1 MNVFSCIIK
10 NFCHKTRC
18 SGFSIIQASNESEV
32 LTDMLKIKKEER
44 PVSDVTFEDLFKQN
58 YVYVVKQIV
67 WIVKSQTIAEELAQ
81 EVFLQLYRNDWK
93 SIEHLPGWLIKS
105 STYVAY
111 KYLRSEK
118 RHQARVDKT
127 IQYHEVQH
135 ISSLDDDWIRKEEI
149 TKVQMVLSNM
159 NERDRTI
166 LLMKFSGFQYKEIAE
181 VLQIDISSI
190 GTLLVRAKQKFRKI
204 YKQLEEA

>member
-1 MNVFSCIIK
+1 
-10 NFCHKTRC
+10 
-18 SGFSIIQASNESEV
+18 
-32 LTDMLKIKKEER
+32 MLKIKKEER
-44 PVSDVTFEDLFKQN
+44 PVSDVTFEDLFKQY
-58 YVYVVKQIV
+58 YVYVVKQIL
-67 WIVKSQTIAEELAQ
+67 WIVKNQPIAEELAQ

-93 SIEHLPGWLIKS
+93 KIESLPGWLIKT

-118 RHQARVDKT
+118 RHQARIDKT
-127 IQYHEVQH
+127 IQYHEEQP

-149 TKVQMVLSNM
+149 TKVQNVLSNM

-166 LLMKFSGFQYKEIAE
+166 LLMKFSGFQYKEIAD

-190 GTLLVRAKQKFRKI
+190 GTLLIRAKQKFRKM
-204 YKQLEEA
+204 YKQVEEA

>member
-1 MNVFSCIIK
+1 MF
-10 NFCHKTRC
+10 
-18 SGFSIIQASNESEV
+18 
-32 LTDMLKIKKEER
+32 KIKKEER

-67 WIVKSQTIAEELAQ
+67 WIVKNQTIAEELAQ
-81 EVFLQLYRNDWK
+81 EVFLQLYRNNWK
-93 SIEHLPGWLIKS
+93 EIENLSGWLLKS
-105 STYVAY
+105 STFVAY

-149 TKVQMVLSNM
+149 TKVQLALSEM
-159 NERDRTI
+159 NEKDQTI
-166 LLMKFSGFQYKEIAE
+166 LLMKFSGFQYKEIGE
-181 VLQIDISSI
+181 ILQIDISSI

-204 YKQLEEA
+204 YQQLEEA

>member
-1 MNVFSCIIK
+1 
-10 NFCHKTRC
+10 
-18 SGFSIIQASNESEV
+18 
-32 LTDMLKIKKEER
+32 MLKIKKEDR
-44 PVSDVTFEDLFKQN
+44 PFSDVTFEDLFKQN

-67 WIVKSQTIAEELAQ
+67 WIVKNQTIAEELAQ

-93 SIEHLPGWLIKS
+93 RIEHLPGWLIKS

-135 ISSLDDDWIRKEEI
+135 ISSLDDDWIRQEEI
-149 TKVQMVLSNM
+149 TKVQMVLRNM
-159 NERDRTI
+159 DERDRTI
-166 LLMKFSGFQYKEIAE
+166 LLMKFSGFQYKGIAE